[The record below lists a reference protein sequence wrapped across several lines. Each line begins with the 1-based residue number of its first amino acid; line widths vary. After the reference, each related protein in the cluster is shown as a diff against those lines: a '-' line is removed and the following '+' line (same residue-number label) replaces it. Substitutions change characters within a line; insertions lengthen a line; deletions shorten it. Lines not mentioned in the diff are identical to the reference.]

1 MSEDSID
8 DLIETLNSIRQHE
21 FPEISKEL
29 LEDIV
34 RIERETL
41 EDRELTQDRI
51 SEIVESH
58 LSE

>member
-8 DLIETLNSIRQHE
+8 DLIETLNSIRQEE
-21 FPEISKEL
+21 FPEIPKEL
-29 LEDIV
+29 LEEIV
-34 RIERETL
+34 RIERETI

-51 SEIVESH
+51 SNVIESH

>member
-21 FPEISKEL
+21 FSEISKEL